1 MKSSILKRS
10 IIILLAAIL
19 QIILFSFLFTDLFRS
34 IEHIEAILAF
44 ISLIIGLTIIRS
56 ELIGNFKIA
65 WIILIFIFPVFAVI
79 LIFLLQRD
87 RKKLKKNIMENAHKY
102 ERKYKLYDTSHL
114 NYHERQ
120 VQLLNHHAHYNV
132 CENNETE
139 YYEIGEKFFRQ
150 LIIDLKK
157 AKRYIFIQS
166 FIINTG
172 EMWGSILEILIEK
185 AKTGVEVKVMYD
197 DIGCFATLDPKY
209 PEFLE
214 SKGIETQIFNPVKPV
229 INTNVNNRDHRK
241 IIVIDGEIAFNGG
254 INIADE
260 YINAIVKYG
269 HWKDMGIKVTG
280 DSAFEFAKIFL
291 ETWSFSRNVSVDVEK
306 YKGNVE
312 TYNIS
317 NGLCIPFSSNPIDE
331 DNLAVDLL
339 LNIINNARK
348 YIYIT
353 TPYLIIDDMMQNAL
367 INAVKSGVK
376 IKIITPH
383 IWDKK
388 AVHMLTRS
396 NYKRLCNYG
405 IEIYEYTPG
414 FIHGKTLVSD
424 DKIAVVGSINLDYRS
439 LFHHFECGTWMYET
453 NSVKE
458 VKEDFINT
466 LKISKEITQ
475 EDYNK
480 SFIYNFFIDL
490 LYLFAPLM

>member
-19 QIILFSFLFTDLFRS
+19 QIMLFSFLFTDLFGS
-34 IEHIEAILAF
+34 IAHIEGILAF
-44 ISLIIGLTIIRS
+44 VSLLIGLTIIRS

-65 WIILIFIFPVFAVI
+65 WIILIFVFPVFAVI

-87 RKKLKKNIMENAHKY
+87 RKKLKKSIMKNTHKY
-102 ERKYKLYDTSHL
+102 QRKYTLYDTCQL
-114 NYHERQ
+114 DYPKRQ

-132 CENNETE
+132 CINNETK
-139 YYEIGEKFFRQ
+139 YLEIGEKFFKEV
-150 LIIDLKK
+150 LIELGK

-185 AKTGVEVKVMYD
+185 AKAGVEVKVMYD

-209 PEFLE
+209 PKFLE
-214 SKGIETQIFNPVKPV
+214 SKGIETEIFNPVKPV

-241 IIVIDGEIAFNGG
+241 IIVIDGEVAFNGG

-260 YINAIVKYG
+260 YINAIIKYG
-269 HWKDMGIKVTG
+269 HWKDMGIKVIG
-280 DSAFEFAKIFL
+280 DAAFEFTKIFL
-291 ETWSFSRNVSVDVEK
+291 ETWSFTRDVSVDVEK
-306 YKGNVE
+306 YRGNVE
-312 TYNIS
+312 KSNKA
-317 NGLCIPFSSNPIDE
+317 NGLCIPFSSSPIDE

-339 LNIINNARK
+339 LNIISNAKK

-367 INAVKSGVK
+367 INAVKSGVE
-376 IKIITPH
+376 IKIITPC

-396 NYKRLCNYG
+396 NYKRLCDYG

-424 DKIAVVGSINLDYRS
+424 DKLAIVGSINLDYRS

-458 VKEDFINT
+458 VRDDFINT
-466 LKISKEITQ
+466 LRVSEEITQ

-480 SFIYNFFIDL
+480 SFIYNFFIDV